1 MIAAQQIW
9 PTNYQE
15 MDQRVKLVALI
26 DPVCILL
33 MTASGVGAVTALH
46 FKAAIDDPWRF
57 TLSRL
62 DGASTLAVNLD
73 QMWIDGTQFQQK
85 DQKELV

>member
-15 MDQRVKLVALI
+15 MDQRVKLLALI

-46 FKAAIDDPWRF
+46 FKAAIDDP
-57 TLSRL
+57 
-62 DGASTLAVNLD
+62 
-73 QMWIDGTQFQQK
+73 
-85 DQKELV
+85 